1 MPNRRCICQNA
12 DPRSPIPPGGDG
24 CERDSR
30 GFQPGVESHLE
41 EIRGG
46 LMAVVRQREGTTAP
60 PVAWDRVRGASS
72 VDVAMMAAGG
82 GLVKSGVGGGWVA
95 TVAVL
100 RGWVS
105 GGAGSCRR
113 RGRVRRRTTGA
124 GRWRTGRVGRRP

>member
-46 LMAVVRQREGTTAP
+46 LMAPQGHSLSKLEVLLSLP
-60 PVAWDRVRGASS
+60 ASS
-72 VDVAMMAAGG
+72 FVQ
-82 GLVKSGVGGGWVA
+82 
-95 TVAVL
+95 
-100 RGWVS
+100 
-105 GGAGSCRR
+105 AGSTAASEEDADVVLTPELTSESPTRHE
-113 RGRVRRRTTGA
+113 A
-124 GRWRTGRVGRRP
+124 GRLNERQNYFNGYL